1 MTQQTIFS
9 LEPNPNALDAATR
22 DALMRDPAFGRVFT
36 DHMVTITWREGQGW
50 QDAKVTARKPFSI
63 DPACSV
69 LHYGQE
75 IFEGMK
81 AYRGADG
88 AVTLFRP
95 LENARR
101 FQASAKRMA
110 MPALPESL
118 FLEAIEQLVRIDQA
132 WVPHGSGSL
141 YLRPF
146 MFANE
151 VFLGIKPASEFIF
164 CVIACPVGPYFKGGD
179 KAVSVWVS
187 ENYTRAAPGGTGEAK
202 CGGNYAGSLV
212 AQSEA
217 TANGCDQVVFL
228 DAAEH
233 RWVEELG
240 GMNIFFVMDDGTLVT
255 PPLSGSI
262 LPGITRASVIEL
274 AREMGM
280 VVEERRYSYPEWEAD
295 AQSGR
300 LAEAFVCGTAATLVA
315 IGEVRSARTRFAIG
329 DGAAGNTVKVL
340 RERLVEIQRNQAAGP
355 AGWVHHVGL

>member
-1 MTQQTIFS
+1 MTQQTTFS

-118 FLEAIEQLVRIDQA
+118 FLEAIEQLVRVDQD

-280 VVEERRYSYPEWEAD
+280 TVEERRYSFPEWEAD
-295 AQSGR
+295 ARSGR

-315 IGEVRSARTRFAIG
+315 IGEVRSSRTRFAIG
-329 DGAAGNTVKVL
+329 NGTAGNTVKVL